1 MWAGF
6 WNGGRKPLP
15 PASPSQA
22 WPYQSLTPPR
32 GLGLLG
38 TSPRGGDLPGRVAR
52 GSVAPRKMACRPVR
66 GVNLAVQGHR
76 LALEGQP
83 SRCPS
88 ADSRRFRARRD
99 GNGQPAFRLSSGSTY
114 PPSTYWGLLVQR
126 RKPLTVKRASGR
138 ALQTS
143 ISSCP
148 TVIVPPL
155 YGKLPELSGRWRS
168 FQLTF
173 MSLQPR

>member
-76 LALEGQP
+76 LALEGQ
-83 SRCPS
+83 RLGCPS
-88 ADSRRFRARRD
+88 ADQQTFSRPPRWKWSTSLSPFVRQYIPAKHILGLTSPQLEPPHGKAR
-99 GNGQPAFRLSSGSTY
+99 GGVFYPNG
-114 PPSTYWGLLVQR
+114 
-126 RKPLTVKRASGR
+126 
-138 ALQTS
+138 
-143 ISSCP
+143 
-148 TVIVPPL
+148 
-155 YGKLPELSGRWRS
+155 
-168 FQLTF
+168 
-173 MSLQPR
+173 